1 VSFGTLMAL
10 LYSLHCTSYS
20 SIHSWD
26 ITISGW
32 EKQTS
37 AILKFYFRFQFRPHH
52 CIGDVVLHQAVEFYP
67 NLISSVEL
75 WCYIDFQYGG
85 RWGAILLPVSDWLSS
100 LSSECQSLSENQI
113 SYSSISVWVISI
125 SGLKK
130 NVRHIGIFLRA
141 AILWPHHSNRGAIP
155 HQATKF
161 RPNQAIRCG
170 VITSYTI
177 SRWQQR
183 WLNTTTSDFVFD
195 DVILF
200 RR

>member
-1 VSFGTLMAL
+1 MSFGTLMAL

-37 AILKFYFRFQFRPHH
+37 AILKFDFRFQFRPHH

-100 LSSECQSLSENQI
+100 LSSECQCLSENQI

-130 NVRHIGIFLRA
+130 
-141 AILWPHHSNRGAIP
+141 
-155 HQATKF
+155 
-161 RPNQAIRCG
+161 
-170 VITSYTI
+170 TS
-177 SRWQQR
+177 
-183 WLNTTTSDFVFD
+183 
-195 DVILF
+195 VILEFFWGLLYFDHIIVIGVLF
-200 RR
+200 RIWLPNFVQIRPSAVE